1 MTRGLGSVAEQRS
14 PKPLTGV
21 RFPQPLLRFRNMK
34 NLTDEQLVKNYLKG
48 DEKALEDIVRQYLP
62 LIYNF
67 SRRYSGD
74 PDNASDISQ
83 EVFVKV
89 WKNLKKFD
97 ASKNFKA
104 WLFSIAKNT
113 ALDWFKKKRD
123 LSLSDFAD
131 SIIDAKQLPI
141 TDEIY
146 KKSLLNNVQL
156 AIEKLPQ
163 KYGSIINLYHTKGL
177 NFREIADFL
186 KEPINTVKSRYRRG
200 LISLKK
206 KLSPN
211 L

>member
-1 MTRGLGSVAEQRS
+1 M
-14 PKPLTGV
+14 
-21 RFPQPLLRFRNMK
+21 
-34 NLTDEQLVKNYLKG
+34 DYLAG
-48 DEKALEDIVRQYLP
+48 DEKALEKLVRRYLP

-74 PDNASDISQ
+74 PDNASDIVQ

-89 WKNLKKFD
+89 WKNLKGFD
-97 ASKNFKA
+97 TKKGNFKS
-104 WLFSIAKNT
+104 WIFTIAKNT

-131 SIIDAKQLPI
+131 SIVDAKQLPI

-146 KKSLLNNVQL
+146 KKSLLNNLQL
-156 AIEKLPQ
+156 AIGKLPV
-163 KYGSIINLYHTKGL
+163 KYGEVINLYHNKGL

-186 KEPINTVKSRYRRG
+186 KEPLNTVKSRYRRG
-200 LISLKK
+200 LIFLRK
-206 KLSPN
+206 KLSTD